1 METFKTLLDDYDL
14 VQIGQKLSQF
24 IHSADGYDNRLK
36 LTFALI
42 DLLNEGCTLL
52 KTIDVNDFIN
62 DIRKRVEEIESQSSV
77 LKESYRRHY
86 DSNNDI
92 STILANPGDNRITTL
107 QEGITKSLK
116 EYDSILRAI
125 VELRES
131 LPLETLLKEQK
142 QT

>member
-42 DLLNEGCTLL
+42 DFLNEGCTLL
-52 KTIDVNDFIN
+52 KTIDVNDYIN

-77 LKESYRRHY
+77 LKESYRRHF

-92 STILANPGDNRITTL
+92 STILANPADNRISTL

>member
-14 VQIGQKLSQF
+14 VQLGQKLSQF

-77 LKESYRRHY
+77 LKESYRRHF

-92 STILANPGDNRITTL
+92 STILANPGDNRISTL